1 MMLYNGG
8 SLPQHMIADATRW
21 LARADEEE
29 RQREIAS
36 RDEQSSLAREQ
47 SQLAR
52 TQTQLAVEQK
62 DIARRTLLVTW
73 IAVIA
78 AIAALVVACLAWL
91 FPRT

>member
-1 MMLYNGG
+1 MLIGTAG
-8 SLPQHMIADATRW
+8 LPSHMISDAIQW
-21 LARADEEE
+21 VARGAEEE

-36 RDEQSSLAREQ
+36 KDEQSRLAREQ

-62 DIARRTLLVTW
+62 QIARRTLLVTW
-73 IAVIA
+73 VAAVA
-78 AIAALVVACLAWL
+78 AVAALVIAWLAWL

>member
-1 MMLYNGG
+1 MMYNARGF
-8 SLPQHMIADATRW
+8 PDHMMADATRW

-36 RDEQSSLAREQ
+36 RDEQSSLTREQ

-52 TQTQLAVEQK
+52 TQTQLAADQK
-62 DIARRTLLVTW
+62 LIARRTLLVTW
-73 IAVIA
+73 IAAIA
-78 AIAALVVACLAWL
+78 AIAALVVTLLAWL